1 MTNDERNMSIELIR
15 IIDHD
20 DSLPKI
26 TIPKLMAMNR
36 DSVNGI
42 AYALKHNVRSQ
53 SDFGDLTI
61 DVIELLLECIEQ
73 CMTDTDTLSDILYAR
88 TPSDF
93 TNSMFWHNCPCCG
106 KLVDDGTADGRCFGC
121 LNAAAK
127 HDTEKQSKHTP
138 K

>member
-73 CMTDTDTLSDILYAR
+73 CMTDTDTLSDILC
-88 TPSDF
+88 TSIPSVPAKS
-93 TNSMFWHNCPCCG
+93 TFWHNCPVCG
-106 KLVDDGTADGRCFGC
+106 KYVDDGAADGRCFDC
-121 LNAAAK
+121 LEAAAQK
-127 HDTEKQSKHTP
+127 EA
-138 K
+138 

>member
-1 MTNDERNMSIELIR
+1 MTNDERDMSIELIR

-26 TIPKLMAMNR
+26 TIQKLMAMNR

-42 AYALKHNVRSQ
+42 AYAFKHNVRSQ

-73 CMTDTDTLSDILYAR
+73 CMTDTDTLSDILC
-88 TPSDF
+88 TSIPSVP
-93 TNSMFWHNCPCCG
+93 TNSTFWHNCPVCG
-106 KLVDDGTADGRCFGC
+106 KYVDDGAADGRCFDC
-121 LNAAAK
+121 LEAAAQK
-127 HDTEKQSKHTP
+127 EA
-138 K
+138 

>member
-73 CMTDTDTLSDILYAR
+73 CMTDTDTLSDILC
-88 TPSDF
+88 TSIPSVPAKS
-93 TNSMFWHNCPCCG
+93 TFWHNCPVCG
-106 KLVDDGTADGRCFGC
+106 KYVDDGAADGRCFDC
-121 LNAAAK
+121 LEAAAQK
-127 HDTEKQSKHTP
+127 ET
-138 K
+138 

>member
-1 MTNDERNMSIELIR
+1 MSIELIR

-53 SDFGDLTI
+53 SDFGDLTL
-61 DVIELLLECIEQ
+61 DVIELLLECIER
-73 CMTDTDTLSDILYAR
+73 CMTDTDTLSDILC
-88 TPSDF
+88 TSIPSVPAKS
-93 TNSMFWHNCPCCG
+93 TFWHNCPVCG
-106 KLVDDGTADGRCFGC
+106 KYVDDGAADGRCFDC
-121 LNAAAK
+121 LESAAQKDA
-127 HDTEKQSKHTP
+127 
-138 K
+138 

>member
-1 MTNDERNMSIELIR
+1 MTNDERDMSIELIR

-53 SDFGDLTI
+53 SDFGDLTL
-61 DVIELLLECIEQ
+61 DVIELLLECIER
-73 CMTDTDTLSDILYAR
+73 CMTDTDTLSDILC
-88 TPSDF
+88 TSIPSVPA
-93 TNSMFWHNCPCCG
+93 NSTFWHNCPVCG
-106 KLVDDGTADGRCFGC
+106 KYVDDGTTDGRCFDC
-121 LNAAAK
+121 LGATAQKEA
-127 HDTEKQSKHTP
+127 
-138 K
+138 

>member
-1 MTNDERNMSIELIR
+1 MSIELIR

-53 SDFGDLTI
+53 SDFGDLTL
-61 DVIELLLECIEQ
+61 DVIELLLECIER
-73 CMTDTDTLSDILYAR
+73 CMTDTDTLSDILC
-88 TPSDF
+88 TSIPSVPAKS
-93 TNSMFWHNCPCCG
+93 TFWHNCPVCG
-106 KLVDDGTADGRCFGC
+106 KYVDDGAADGRCFDC
-121 LNAAAK
+121 LEAAAQK
-127 HDTEKQSKHTP
+127 EA
-138 K
+138 

>member
-1 MTNDERNMSIELIR
+1 MTNDERDMSIELIR

-53 SDFGDLTI
+53 SDFGDLTL
-61 DVIELLLECIEQ
+61 DVIELLLECIER
-73 CMTDTDTLSDILYAR
+73 CMTDTDTLSDILC
-88 TPSDF
+88 TSIPSVPAKS
-93 TNSMFWHNCPCCG
+93 TFWHNCPVCG
-106 KLVDDGTADGRCFGC
+106 KYVDDGAADGRCFDC
-121 LNAAAK
+121 LEAAAQK
-127 HDTEKQSKHTP
+127 EA
-138 K
+138 

>member
-1 MTNDERNMSIELIR
+1 MTNDERDMSIEFIR

-53 SDFGDLTI
+53 SDFGDLTL
-61 DVIELLLECIEQ
+61 DVIELLLECIER
-73 CMTDTDTLSDILYAR
+73 CMTDTDTLSDILC
-88 TPSDF
+88 TSIPSVPAKS
-93 TNSMFWHNCPCCG
+93 TFWHNCPVCG
-106 KLVDDGTADGRCFGC
+106 KYVDDGAADGRCFDC
-121 LNAAAK
+121 LEAAAQK
-127 HDTEKQSKHTP
+127 EA
-138 K
+138 

>member
-1 MTNDERNMSIELIR
+1 MTNDERDMSIELIR

-73 CMTDTDTLSDILYAR
+73 CMTDTDTLSDILC
-88 TPSDF
+88 TSIPSVPAKS
-93 TNSMFWHNCPCCG
+93 TFWHNCPVCG
-106 KLVDDGTADGRCFGC
+106 KYVDDGAADGRCFDC
-121 LNAAAK
+121 LEAAAQK
-127 HDTEKQSKHTP
+127 EA
-138 K
+138 

>member
-1 MTNDERNMSIELIR
+1 LTNDERNMSIELIG

-42 AYALKHNVRSQ
+42 AYALKHNVCSQ
-53 SDFGDLTI
+53 SDFGDLTL

-73 CMTDTDTLSDILYAR
+73 CMTDTDTLSDILCKSI
-88 TPSDF
+88 PSVPAKS
-93 TNSMFWHNCPCCG
+93 TFWHNCPVCG
-106 KLVDDGTADGRCFGC
+106 KYVDDGTADGRCFDC
-121 LNAAAK
+121 LEAAEHNENHK
-127 HDTEKQSKHTP
+127 
-138 K
+138 

>member
-1 MTNDERNMSIELIR
+1 MSIELIR

-53 SDFGDLTI
+53 SDFGDLTL
-61 DVIELLLECIEQ
+61 DVIELLLECIER
-73 CMTDTDTLSDILYAR
+73 CMTDTDTLSDILCKSI
-88 TPSDF
+88 PSVP
-93 TNSMFWHNCPCCG
+93 TNSTFWHNCPVCG
-106 KLVDDGTADGRCFGC
+106 KYVDDGAADGRCFDC
-121 LNAAAK
+121 LEAAAQK
-127 HDTEKQSKHTP
+127 EA
-138 K
+138 